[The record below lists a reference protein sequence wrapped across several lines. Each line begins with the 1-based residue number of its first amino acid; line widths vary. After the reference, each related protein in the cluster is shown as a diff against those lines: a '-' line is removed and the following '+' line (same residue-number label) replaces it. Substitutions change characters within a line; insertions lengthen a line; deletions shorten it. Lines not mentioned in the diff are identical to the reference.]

1 MQVLNCS
8 HFSLCHTQPI
18 LLCLLKHLQ
27 LLQHVSAT
35 PAALQ
40 TFAGNDIRTHPLLL
54 KPRATPEI
62 RYKALVF

>member
-27 LLQHVSAT
+27 LLRHVSAT

-40 TFAGNDIRTHPLLL
+40 AGNDIRTHPLLL
-54 KPRATPEI
+54 KPQATPEI
-62 RYKALVF
+62 KYQVLVF